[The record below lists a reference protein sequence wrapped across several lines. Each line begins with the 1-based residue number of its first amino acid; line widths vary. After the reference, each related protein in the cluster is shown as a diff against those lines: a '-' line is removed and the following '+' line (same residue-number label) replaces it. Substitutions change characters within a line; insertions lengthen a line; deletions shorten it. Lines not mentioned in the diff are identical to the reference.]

1 MPRKDFLRDLA
12 DAAIPGRF
20 PYLSNI
26 KTGEYDGSISFTFA
40 APGASLTLDLQAIV
54 SDSHD
59 YPKDHGFLAFSSSEN
74 CPKTIIS
81 SLENAVPLFTGLT
94 IHELLSNIENII
106 TNSMNPGSAFSHLE
120 NPGTHDFN
128 DDESAAS
135 DTDPNWE
142 SDDDS
147 KIITST
153 QSESELRGTIRRDLR
168 VVKNAGFKVGYLG
181 STHGTIIV
189 SVSCRISKL
198 GISEEAMN
206 AWSVVPSE
214 YLVLLIRYR
223 PTYLDLQAIIDTAGD
238 PKNTQVQMHVGLCNS
253 YKPSFEHAMDVINDS
268 QDEQMKDKSATSDK
282 TMCGHLLRPL
292 FIGRSLNLLLGERL
306 LGIINLR
313 LKHEFSW
320 TEAELFFQTNQG
332 RIYARSEIS
341 SEEYHQSDSWA
352 TSTPEILAADHMTEL
367 DRNISNLSLP
377 LLAMQFTLR
386 HFIKCT
392 EFCLVCHCKTGDS
405 FEALKPYVCSNTLC
419 LYQYMALGLGPSLEH
434 EIRYQPFVV
443 DLLTSLA
450 YARASA
456 WLLEDFPTGLRLR
469 VPAKLF
475 PQTDADCTAY
485 HIGRL
490 NTTNLEIRL
499 EKPTPVK
506 VGDWIVV
513 IVTVAVT
520 EEWHCRV
527 EHVGETSNHI
537 LISHP
542 IRQGHQLQPQ
552 DLRAPPQEVHF
563 FVYDTNL
570 DDLTPI
576 QKQQMISCLLGMLPG
591 INEMKAF
598 IGSHER
604 AKPLSSWK
612 DVISPAGLDLLRWV
626 VASNRSFIKQDDD
639 EPRHQVVGMSDYVQ
653 FRLVQGAADKEQRFI
668 NAVNSNSL
676 AENPHHP
683 TIFAWHGSSVNN
695 WHSILREGF
704 HFKHIAHGRASGDG
718 VYMSNSFYTSLGYT
732 MTQFP
737 PKWSAS
743 RLRLLTV
750 ISLNEVVNAPH
761 KFVNRNP
768 HYVVQHLDWIQP
780 RYLFVKLQDSNA
792 PGMAGRIGGSV
803 YGNIP
808 KSSKPQSSSYK
819 HDESLMYKQD
829 ERYLALGP
837 SGQPIK
843 IPISIFGGQRR
854 EILRTARETGL
865 AGPVPSPKRCTKRR
879 KYSVEN
885 IEQHDNDDS
894 ASIET
899 TMDDLNIL
907 LSDDEM
913 SESPPS
919 ESPPSESPRGSSMQA
934 RAVPET
940 GLKTDFRPGT
950 LQGNSLPILSP
961 PLFATTSATK
971 VLQRHLQATIK
982 IQEQVPLHELGWY
995 VDVSLITTVYQWIV
1009 ELHTFDPTLPLA
1021 KDLTDINQK
1030 SIVLELRFPPQFP
1043 MDPPLVRVIRP
1054 RFLEF
1059 AAGGGGHVT
1068 TGGSMCMELLTHSGW
1083 LPTASIESVLLQVRM
1098 AITNTDP
1105 RPARLNIPRAN
1116 IDYSVGEAVE
1126 AYRRVAMAHG
1136 WQISKDI
1143 AQLAW

>member
-1 MPRKDFLRDLA
+1 MPRKDFLCDLA
-12 DAAIPGRF
+12 DAAVPGQF
-20 PYLSNI
+20 SCLSDI
-26 KTGEYDGSISFTFA
+26 KTGDYDGSISFKFV
-40 APGASLTLDLQAIV
+40 APGASFTLDLQAIV

-59 YPKDHGFLAFSSSEN
+59 YPKDHDFLAFSSSEN
-74 CPKTIIS
+74 CPKAVTS
-81 SLENAVPLFTGLT
+81 SLENAVPLLKGLT
-94 IHELLSNIENII
+94 IYALLRNIENII
-106 TNSMNPGSAFSHLE
+106 TNSTIDPDSASSHPE
-120 NPGTHDFN
+120 GPGTRDFN

-142 SDDDS
+142 SDEEF
-147 KIITST
+147 KLFTPT
-153 QSESELRGTIRRDLR
+153 QSETELRGKIRRDLR

-198 GISEEAMN
+198 EISEEAMN
-206 AWSVVPSE
+206 AWSVEPSE
-214 YLVLLIRYR
+214 YFVLLIRYR
-223 PTYLDLQAIIDTAGD
+223 PTFLDLQAIIDTTGD
-238 PKNTQVQMHVGLCNS
+238 PKNTRVQMNVGLCNS
-253 YKPSFEHAMDVINDS
+253 YKPSFEHAMDVINES
-268 QDEQMKDKSATSDK
+268 QDQQMKDKSTTSDK

-306 LGIINLR
+306 LGIIDLR
-313 LKHEFSW
+313 LKHGFSW
-320 TEAELFFQTNQG
+320 TGAELYFQANQG
-332 RIYARSEIS
+332 RVYASSES
-341 SEEYHQSDSWA
+341 SPEEYHQSDSWA
-352 TSTPEILAADHMTEL
+352 TSTPEILVADHMTEL

-386 HFIKCT
+386 HFVKCT
-392 EFCLVCHCKTGDS
+392 EFCLVCHCKTGDT
-405 FEALKPYVCSNTLC
+405 FEALKPYVCSNALC
-419 LYQYMALGLGPSLEH
+419 LYQYMALGLGPSLEY

-456 WLLEDFPTGLRLR
+456 GLLEDFPTGLRLR

-475 PQTDADCTAY
+475 PQTEADRTSY

-490 NTTNLEIRL
+490 NTANLEIWL
-499 EKPTPVK
+499 EKPALVK

-513 IVTVAVT
+513 IATAAVAVT

-527 EHVGETSNHI
+527 KHVGETSNHI
-537 LISHP
+537 HISPP
-542 IRQGHQLQPQ
+542 IRQGHKLQPQ

-570 DDLTPI
+570 DDLTPT

-591 INEMKAF
+591 IDEMKIF
-598 IGSHER
+598 IGSYGR
-604 AKPLSSWK
+604 SKLLSSWK

-639 EPRHQVVGMSDYVQ
+639 EPRHQVVGMSDYIQ

-668 NAVNSNSL
+668 SAVNSNSL

-704 HFKHIAHGRASGDG
+704 HFKRIAHGRASGDG
-718 VYMSNSFYTSLGYT
+718 VYMSNNFYTSFGYT

-737 PKWSAS
+737 PTWSES
-743 RLRLLTV
+743 RLKLLTV
-750 ISLNEVVNAPH
+750 ISLNEVVNAPQ

-768 HYVVQHLDWIQP
+768 HYVVQYLDWIQP

-792 PGMAGRIGGSV
+792 PGMAGRMGKSV
-803 YGNIP
+803 YGSIP
-808 KSSKPQSSSYK
+808 KTSTPQSSSYK
-819 HDESLMYKQD
+819 HDESLMYRQD
-829 ERYLALGP
+829 KRHLALGP
-837 SGQPIK
+837 LGQPIK
-843 IPISIFGGQRR
+843 IPISVFSGQRG

-865 AGPVPSPKRCTKRR
+865 SDPALSSKRCTKRR

-885 IEQHDNDDS
+885 IEQYDNDDS

-899 TMDDLNIL
+899 TIDDLNIL

-913 SESPPS
+913 SESPP
-919 ESPPSESPRGSSMQA
+919 GSSMQA
-934 RAVPET
+934 SAVPET

-950 LQGNSLPILSP
+950 LQGDSLPTLSP
-961 PLFATTSATK
+961 PQFATTSATK

-982 IQEQVPLHELGWY
+982 TQEQVPLHELGWY
-995 VDVSLITTVYQWIV
+995 VDLSLITTVYQWIV
-1009 ELHTFDPTLPLA
+1009 ELHTFDPALPLA
-1021 KDLTDINQK
+1021 KDLTDISQK

-1043 MDPPLVRVIRP
+1043 MDPPLVRIIRP

-1059 AAGGGGHVT
+1059 AAGGGGHIT
-1068 TGGSMCMELLTHSGW
+1068 TGGSLCMELLTYSGW

-1105 RPARLNIPRAN
+1105 RPARLNLLCAN

-1143 AQLAW
+1143 EQLVW

>member
-1 MPRKDFLRDLA
+1 MPRRDFLRDLA
-12 DAAIPGRF
+12 DAAVPGRF
-20 PYLSNI
+20 SCLSDI
-26 KTGEYDGSISFTFA
+26 KTGDYDGSISFIFA
-40 APGASLTLDLQAIV
+40 APGASLTIELQAIV

-59 YPKDHGFLAFSSSEN
+59 YPKDHRFLAFSSSEN
-74 CPKTIIS
+74 CPKRVTS
-81 SLENAVPLFTGLT
+81 SLENAVSLFTGLT
-94 IHELLSNIENII
+94 IHDLLSKIENILTHLMI
-106 TNSMNPGSAFSHLE
+106 DPDSAFSDLGG
-120 NPGTHDFN
+120 PDTRDFD
-128 DDESAAS
+128 DDESAAN
-135 DTDPNWE
+135 DTNPDWE
-142 SDDDS
+142 SDDENR
-147 KIITST
+147 IFTST
-153 QSESELRGTIRRDLR
+153 QNKAELRGKIRRDLR
-168 VVKNAGFKVGYLG
+168 AVKNAGFKVGYLG
-181 STHGTIIV
+181 STHGTLIV

-206 AWSVVPSE
+206 AWSVEPSE

-223 PTYLDLQAIIDTAGD
+223 PTYFDLQTIIEAAGD
-238 PKNTQVQMHVGLCNS
+238 PKITRVQMHVGLCNS
-253 YKPSFEHAMDVINDS
+253 YKPSFEHAMEAINEPHD
-268 QDEQMKDKSATSDK
+268 QEMKDKSPTSDR

-313 LKHEFSW
+313 LKHGFSW
-320 TEAELFFQTNQG
+320 AGAELFFQTNQG
-332 RIYARSEIS
+332 RVYTSSEIS
-341 SEEYHQSDSWA
+341 LEKYHQPDSWA
-352 TSTPEILAADHMTEL
+352 TSTPETLAADHMTEE
-367 DRNISNLSLP
+367 DRNISNLSFP
-377 LLAMQFTLR
+377 LLAVQFTLR

-392 EFCLVCHCKTGDS
+392 EFCLVCHCKTGDT
-405 FEALKPYVCSNTLC
+405 FEALKPYVCSNALC

-475 PQTDADCTAY
+475 PQVDADRTAY
-485 HIGRL
+485 HVGRL
-490 NTTNLEIRL
+490 NATNLEIRL
-499 EKPTPVK
+499 EKPSPVK
-506 VGDWIVV
+506 VGDWIV
-513 IVTVAVT
+513 IMVTVAVT

-527 EHVGETSNHI
+527 KHVGETSNHI
-537 LISHP
+537 FISPP

-576 QKQQMISCLLGMLPG
+576 QKQQMISCILGMLPS
-591 INEMKAF
+591 IDEMKNF

-604 AKPLSSWK
+604 GKLLSSWK
-612 DVISPAGLDLLRWV
+612 EVISPAGLDLLRWV

-704 HFKHIAHGRASGDG
+704 HFKQIAHGRANGDG
-718 VYMSNSFYTSLGYT
+718 VYMSNNFYTSLGYT
-732 MTQFP
+732 MTQLP
-737 PKWSAS
+737 LTWSGS
-743 RLRLLTV
+743 RLKLLTV
-750 ISLNEVVNAPH
+750 ISLNEVVNAPE
-761 KFVNRNP
+761 KFVNRDP

-780 RYLFVKLQDSNA
+780 RYLFVKLQDLNA
-792 PGMAGRIGGSV
+792 PGRRTGAPV
-803 YGNIP
+803 YGNISM
-808 KSSKPQSSSYK
+808 SSKSQSSTYE

-829 ERYLALGP
+829 KRYLAVGP
-837 SGQPIK
+837 NGQPIK
-843 IPISIFGGQRR
+843 IPISIFSGQQGKVP
-854 EILRTARETGL
+854 RTARETGF
-865 AGPVPSPKRCTKRR
+865 AGLVSSPKRCTKRR
-879 KYSVEN
+879 KHSVEN
-885 IEQHDNDDS
+885 IEQQDNEDS
-894 ASIET
+894 ASIDT
-899 TMDDLNIL
+899 TVDDLKIL
-907 LSDDEM
+907 LSDDEIFESAPSL
-913 SESPPS
+913 SESHQ
-919 ESPPSESPRGSSMQA
+919 GASMQA
-934 RAVPET
+934 RAVPEI
-940 GLKTDFRPGT
+940 GPETDFQPGT
-950 LQGNSLPILSP
+950 LQESYLPTLSP
-961 PLFATTSATK
+961 PQFATTSATK
-971 VLQRHLQATIK
+971 ILQQHLQATIK

-995 VDVSLITTVYQWIV
+995 VNHSLITTVYQWIV
-1009 ELHTFDPTLPLA
+1009 ELHTFDPALPLA
-1021 KDLTDINQK
+1021 EDLRTINQK
-1030 SIVLELRFPPQFP
+1030 SIVLELRFPAQFP

-1068 TGGSMCMELLTHSGW
+1068 AGGSMCMELLTHSGW

-1105 RPARLNIPRAN
+1105 RPARLNLSLAN
-1116 IDYSVGEAVE
+1116 TDYSVGEAVA

-1143 AQLAW
+1143 EQLAW